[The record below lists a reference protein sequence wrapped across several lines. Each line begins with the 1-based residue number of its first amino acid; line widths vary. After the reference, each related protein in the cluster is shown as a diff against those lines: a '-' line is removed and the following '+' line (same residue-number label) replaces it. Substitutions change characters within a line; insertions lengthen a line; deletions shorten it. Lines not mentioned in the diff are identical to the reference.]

1 MPRGRK
7 TSLVIQLTPE
17 ERSILESWQQS
28 PSLRAGLVR
37 RGHIILML
45 ADGYT
50 ISQISRTVGIR
61 RRFIY
66 KWAYRFL
73 EERLPGLTDRPG
85 RGNSSEAPDISTG

>member
-17 ERSILESWQQS
+17 DRSTLESWQRS
-28 PSLRAGLVR
+28 TSIRAGLVR
-37 RGHIILML
+37 RGRIILML
-45 ADGYT
+45 ADGAS
-50 ISQISRTVGIR
+50 ISEISRTVGIR

-73 EERLPGLTDRPG
+73 EEGLPGLTDRPG
-85 RGNSSEAPDISTG
+85 RGHSSGGSEGV